1 MGNRSPDRVEAVR
14 QLVAAHLPGG
24 RVGSVVPVGEGTDHL
39 AYEVDGELI
48 VRWSKE
54 ADVAARAAGVDRE
67 ARLLAAVAAISP
79 LPVPEPSFTVPERG
93 VLAYRKLPGLP
104 LLELPR
110 PRWPAHGGS
119 VAATLGELLTA
130 LHAAPVEDLT
140 ALVDLDDQPL
150 ADWRR
155 EAAQTCATVAGE
167 VPAAHRRSVAAF
179 LEAPPPAD
187 DWTPVFSHN
196 DLGIEHVLVDPGTWA
211 VTGVIDWSDAAIVD
225 PAVDFGLV
233 YRDLGPAAVRAA
245 MGRYRTEV
253 NDLDTLAER
262 AVFYARCSVFEDLA
276 YGIRT
281 GRDAYVDKSLAAM
294 AWLFPSSAPGSRPP
308 GA

>member
-1 MGNRSPDRVEAVR
+1 M
-14 QLVAAHLPGG
+14 
-24 RVGSVVPVGEGTDHL
+24 
-39 AYEVDGELI
+39 
-48 VRWSKE
+48 
-54 ADVAARAAGVDRE
+54 
-67 ARLLAAVAAISP
+67 
-79 LPVPEPSFTVPERG
+79 
-93 VLAYRKLPGLP
+93 LAYRKLPGLP

-110 PRWPAHGGS
+110 PRWSAHGGS

-140 ALVDLDDQPL
+140 ALVDLDDQPP

-179 LEAPPPAD
+179 LEAPP
-187 DWTPVFSHN
+187 
-196 DLGIEHVLVDPGTWA
+196 
-211 VTGVIDWSDAAIVD
+211 

-262 AVFYARCSVFEDLA
+262 AVFYASCSVFEDLA

>member
-54 ADVAARAAGVDRE
+54 ADVAARAAEVDRE

-130 LHAAPVEDLT
+130 LHAAP
-140 ALVDLDDQPL
+140 
-150 ADWRR
+150 
-155 EAAQTCATVAGE
+155 
-167 VPAAHRRSVAAF
+167 
-179 LEAPPPAD
+179 
-187 DWTPVFSHN
+187 
-196 DLGIEHVLVDPGTWA
+196 
-211 VTGVIDWSDAAIVD
+211 
-225 PAVDFGLV
+225 
-233 YRDLGPAAVRAA
+233 
-245 MGRYRTEV
+245 
-253 NDLDTLAER
+253 
-262 AVFYARCSVFEDLA
+262 
-276 YGIRT
+276 
-281 GRDAYVDKSLAAM
+281 
-294 AWLFPSSAPGSRPP
+294 
-308 GA
+308 

>member
-14 QLVAAHLPGG
+14 QLIAAHLPGG

-110 PRWPAHGGS
+110 PRWSAHGGS

-211 VTGVIDWSDAAIVD
+211 VSGVIDWSDAAIVD

-262 AVFYARCSVFEDLA
+262 AVFYARCSIFEDLA

-294 AWLFPSSAPGSRPP
+294 AWLFPV
-308 GA
+308 